1 MSADKKKVS
10 PSSVEPGFV
19 GGLTRQVRLVL
30 RLMGDSRVSPILKL
44 LPIGSLIYLLSPVD
58 LLPIN
63 PIDDAVVIGAGTYFF
78 IELCPTDV
86 VAEHR
91 AALWGEAADSGDV
104 VDVEY
109 SDAGESE

>member
-30 RLMGDSRVSPILKL
+30 RLMADSRVNPFIKL

-58 LLPIN
+58 FMPIN
-63 PIDDAVVIGAGTYFF
+63 PIDDAVVIGVGTYFF
-78 IELCPTDV
+78 IELCPADV

-91 AALWGEAADSGDV
+91 NALWGEEADSGDV